1 MLLNEQVRFAE
12 FDEKFFRL
20 SGAWLSD
27 PEIRFLTDTPVLS
40 EADRADWFSQ
50 LRGRRDYLIF
60 GVTCN
65 DVPVG
70 VCGLKNITNGLRAE
84 YWGFIGDKTYWGKG
98 IGAEMIRFI
107 ERIAMEQG
115 LRSVFLK
122 VIPQNT
128 RAIKL
133 YAKHGFQELETQP
146 NTESI
151 MMEKTL
157 CPDVP

>member
-27 PEIRFLTDTPVLS
+27 PKIRFLTNTPELS
-40 EADRADWFSQ
+40 EVDRADWFSQ
-50 LRGRRDYLIF
+50 LNGRRDYLIF
-60 GVTCN
+60 GATFK

-70 VCGLKNITNGLRAE
+70 VCGLKNISDRETGE
-84 YWGFIGDKTYWGKG
+84 YWGFIGDRSYWGKG
-98 IGAEMIRFI
+98 IGGEMIRFI
-107 ERIAMEQG
+107 ERIATERG

-133 YAKHGFQELETQP
+133 YAKHGFQELEARS

-151 MMEKTL
+151 MMEKAL
-157 CPDVP
+157 CPDIP